1 MVPTSAPMDAFAERL
16 AELMSPPNEGEG
28 RYWRT
33 NPKHGLAATIG
44 LGIFM
49 GLVMPLVFGKAAKA
63 DTNLTVLYT
72 GDVASR
78 MEPSKT
84 DGTPCTLEER
94 ATDACLGGLARLA
107 GQANLERAR
116 ASTVLLLDAGG
127 QFGGTAFWTQHKQD
141 VLADLMNRTRFDAM
155 AAGAAEFSEG
165 SEVLGKFIRTAQFPI
180 LGANIGTD
188 RDPYLK
194 DQIYPML
201 ATDRGVQRLGL
212 LGIADLNIPQ
222 KSKAPVN
229 ATIVPIEA
237 KAPFWLKQLG
247 FMGTKTVVA
256 VSSAGAEKDKDIAQ
270 RIAGI
275 DVIIGVSG
283 KGAHSGGQPQGAPQV
298 ITGPGGKPV
307 LLAQAASFGH
317 YLGKLNVTFDK
328 DGHPKAWKGDQ
339 IKLDRT
345 VPEDPDIR
353 TQVEAYAAALGDRRT
368 QVSQVPVK

>member
-1 MVPTSAPMDAFAERL
+1 MVPTPSGIDVLAERL
-16 AELMSPPNEGEG
+16 VELVSPPREDEH
-28 RYWRT
+28 RYWRV
-33 NPKHGLAATIG
+33 NPRHGLAITIG
-44 LGIFM
+44 LGIAL
-49 GLVMPLVFGKAAKA
+49 GLVMPLALGKTARA
-63 DTNLTVLYT
+63 DTNLTLLFS

-78 MEPSKT
+78 MEPSKS

-116 ASTVLLLDAGG
+116 SGTVLLLDAGG
-127 QFGGTAFWTQHKQD
+127 QFGGTAFWNQHKQD
-141 VLADLMNRTRFDAM
+141 VLADLMNRARFDAM
-155 AAGAAEFSEG
+155 AAGPAEFSEG

-180 LGANIGTD
+180 LGANISTD

-201 ATDRGVQRLGL
+201 STDRGAQRLGL

-222 KSKAPVN
+222 KSKPSPGVLF
-229 ATIVPIEA
+229 TPIEA

-256 VSSAGAEKDKDIAQ
+256 VSSAGIEKDKDIAA

-283 KGAHSGGQPQGAPQV
+283 KGAQAGAPPATAPQV
-298 ITGPGGKPV
+298 VTGPAGKPV
-307 LLAQAASFGH
+307 LLAQTASFGH
-317 YLGKLNVTFDK
+317 YLGKLAVTFDR
-328 DGHPKAWKGDQ
+328 DGHPKTWKGDQ
-339 IKLDRT
+339 IRLDRT
-345 VPEDPDIR
+345 VPEDPDIHA
-353 TQVEAYAAALGDRRT
+353 QVEAYAAALGTRRT
-368 QVSQVPVK
+368 QLSQLPR

>member
-1 MVPTSAPMDAFAERL
+1 MVPMPTGMDALAERL
-16 AELMSPPNEGEG
+16 AELISPPDGDEG
-28 RYWRT
+28 RYWRAS
-33 NPKHGLAATIG
+33 PRHGLAATIV
-44 LGIFM
+44 LGIVM
-49 GLVMPLVFGKAAKA
+49 GLVMPLALGKAAKA
-63 DTNLTVLYT
+63 DTSLTLLYT

-78 MEPSKT
+78 MEPSKS

-94 ATDACLGGLARLA
+94 ASDQCFGGLARLV
-107 GQANLERAR
+107 GQANIERAR
-116 ASTVLLLDAGG
+116 ASTALLLDAGG
-127 QFGGTAFWTQHKQD
+127 QFGGTAFWAQHKQD
-141 VLADLMNRTRFDAM
+141 VLASLMNHARFDAM
-155 AAGAAEFSEG
+155 AASAAEFSEG

-180 LGANIGTD
+180 LGANISTD

-222 KSKAPVN
+222 KAKAPSGVLF
-229 ATIVPIEA
+229 TPIEA

-247 FMGTKTVVA
+247 FMGTKTIIA
-256 VSSAGAEKDKDIAQ
+256 VSSAGVEKDRDIAQ

-283 KGAHSGGQPQGAPQV
+283 KGAQPGGPPQATPQV
-298 ITGPGGKPV
+298 ITGPAGKPV

-317 YLGKLNVTFDK
+317 YLGKLTVTFDR
-328 DGHPKAWKGDQ
+328 DGHPKVWKGEQ

-345 VPEDPDIR
+345 VPEDPEVHA
-353 TQVEAYAAALGDRRT
+353 QVEAYAAALGDRRT
-368 QVSQVPVK
+368 QVSQVPQ